1 MRGQELFEEGQ
12 RLFMSGRVKE
22 SIDQFTQALAAGH
35 DEIPTRLSRGAAY
48 INTQEFDKALVDL
61 DAVLTGEPDN
71 ERAHYYR
78 GIVLLNLEEFA
89 KAASDFDQT
98 IAANPQRG
106 PAFLGRGLALSEI
119 GKEDEALQ
127 DFKTAVAH
135 STVEVESFVH
145 SFGNARTKFG
155 QTMALLEG
163 ERGSLRQVMTPD
175 EVAKLKKWMEPEKL
189 EDSPQTSE

>member
-12 RLFMSGRVKE
+12 RLFMSGLIEE
-22 SIDQFTQALAAGH
+22 SIDKFTQALAAGH
-35 DEIPTRLSRGAAY
+35 DEVPTRLSRAAAS

-61 DAVLTGEPDN
+61 EEVLAREPDN

-78 GIVLLNLEEFA
+78 GIVLLNLEDFE
-89 KAASDFDQT
+89 KAAGDFDRT
-98 IAANPQRG
+98 IAKNPQRA
-106 PAFLGRGLALSEI
+106 PAFLGRGLALSEL

-135 STVEVESFVH
+135 STVEVERFVH
-145 SFGNARTKFG
+145 SLGDARAKFA

-163 ERGSLRQVMTPD
+163 DRGPLRQVLTPD
-175 EVAKLKKWMEPEKL
+175 EIVKMQQWME
-189 EDSPQTSE
+189 SEG